1 MNGKIAYNV
10 LEIIAPPQ
18 LRFYPASYK
27 ENSSFLSLSAERSKL
42 FNRLIPKMLGRI
54 LSEWHRVCFCLVMY
68 PCGNRTEM
76 RPKRAVSKTL
86 CRGCAGYGLAKEIAI
101 IIPFILLFAGQSAAE
116 PQAKLEAHSPTVPRN
131 GRLRV
136 ALELVWAGEAD
147 LYDIP
152 RPDLSDIPDFD
163 VLEIE
168 IFTERRG
175 DENRLR
181 YSLALEPMK
190 EGEYDLGQMKVEY
203 FEKGQDVA
211 TAIELPQTII
221 KVTGPALIGRKG
233 KLAVAVGAVLIACA
247 AAAGSILR
255 SRERTRKTSRDDLA
269 AKRHTR
275 EGLLAELDAARRF
288 RIEGETGTYLDTLCM
303 LAASESLK
311 PHTRNTEELNELK
324 ENVKFGDLTPSPD
337 QLDGAEKSIRNAIR
351 EAFPN
356 GDEAEP
362 E

>member
-1 MNGKIAYNV
+1 MLDKI
-10 LEIIAPPQ
+10 PT
-18 LRFYPASYK
+18 
-27 ENSSFLSLSAERSKL
+27 
-42 FNRLIPKMLGRI
+42 
-54 LSEWHRVCFCLVMY
+54 EWHRVCSVQVMY
-68 PCGNRTEM
+68 PCGNRIEM
-76 RPKRAVSKTL
+76 RPKRAVNKTL
-86 CRGCAGYGLAKEIAI
+86 CRGRAGYGLAKEIAI
-101 IIPFILLFAGQSAAE
+101 IVPIILLFAGPSAAA
-116 PQAKLEAHSPTVPRN
+116 PQAKLEAQSRTAPRN
-131 GRLRV
+131 GRLHV

-152 RPDLSDIPDFD
+152 RPDLSGIPDFD
-163 VLEIE
+163 VLAIE
-168 IFTERRG
+168 ISTERRG
-175 DENRLR
+175 GENRLR
-181 YSLALEPMK
+181 YSLTLEPIK

-233 KLAVAVGAVLIACA
+233 KLAVAVGALLMACA
-247 AAAGSILR
+247 AGVGYILR
-255 SRERTRKTSRDDLA
+255 SRERTREASRDDLA

-303 LAASESLK
+303 LAGSEKLK

>member
-1 MNGKIAYNV
+1 
-10 LEIIAPPQ
+10 
-18 LRFYPASYK
+18 
-27 ENSSFLSLSAERSKL
+27 
-42 FNRLIPKMLGRI
+42 
-54 LSEWHRVCFCLVMY
+54 
-68 PCGNRTEM
+68 M
-76 RPKRAVSKTL
+76 RPKRAVDKTL
-86 CRGCAGYGLAKEIAI
+86 RRGRAGYGLAKEIAI
-101 IIPFILLFAGQSAAE
+101 IIPFILLFAVQSAAE
-116 PQAKLEAHSPTVPRN
+116 PQAKLEAHSRTVTRN

-136 ALELVWAGEAD
+136 ALELVWTGEAD

-152 RPDLSDIPDFD
+152 RPDLSGIPDFD

-168 IFTERRG
+168 ISTERRG

-211 TAIELPQTII
+211 TAIYLPQTII

-233 KLAVAVGAVLIACA
+233 KLAVAVGAILLACA
-247 AAAGSILR
+247 AAAGHIFR
-255 SRERTRKTSRDDLA
+255 SRERTREASRDNLA

-275 EGLLAELDAARRF
+275 DGLLAELGAARRF
-288 RIEGETGTYLDTLCM
+288 RIEGEIGNYLDTLCM
-303 LAASESLK
+303 LAESERLK
-311 PHTRNTEELNELK
+311 PHIHNTDELK
-324 ENVKFGDLTPSPD
+324 ELTENVKFGDLTPSPD
-337 QLDGAEKSIRNAIR
+337 QLDGAEKAIRNAIR

-362 E
+362 L

>member
-1 MNGKIAYNV
+1 MRSRRAVGK
-10 LEIIAPPQ
+10 
-18 LRFYPASYK
+18 
-27 ENSSFLSLSAERSKL
+27 
-42 FNRLIPKMLGRI
+42 
-54 LSEWHRVCFCLVMY
+54 RVC
-68 PCGNRTEM
+68 
-76 RPKRAVSKTL
+76 
-86 CRGCAGYGLAKEIAI
+86 RGRAGYGLAKEIAI

-116 PQAKLEAHSPTVPRN
+116 PQAKLEPHSRTVPRN
-131 GRLRV
+131 GQLRV

-152 RPDLSDIPDFD
+152 RPDLSGIPDFD
-163 VLEIE
+163 VLEIK
-168 IFTERRG
+168 ISTERRG

-190 EGEYDLGQMKVEY
+190 EGEYDLGQMKVTY

-211 TAIELPQTII
+211 TTIELPETII

-233 KLAVAVGAVLIACA
+233 KLAVAVGAILLACA
-247 AAAGSILR
+247 AGVGYILR
-255 SRERTRKTSRDDLA
+255 SRERTREASRDDLA

-288 RIEGETGTYLDTLCM
+288 RIEGETGIYLDKLCM
-303 LAASESLK
+303 LSDSEKLR
-311 PHTRNTEELNELK
+311 PHARNTDELK
-324 ENVKFGDLTPSPD
+324 ELTENVKFGDLTPSPD
-337 QLDGAEKSIRNAIR
+337 QLDGAEKSIRSAIR

-356 GDEAEP
+356 GDKAEP

>member
-1 MNGKIAYNV
+1 MRSRRAVGK
-10 LEIIAPPQ
+10 
-18 LRFYPASYK
+18 
-27 ENSSFLSLSAERSKL
+27 
-42 FNRLIPKMLGRI
+42 
-54 LSEWHRVCFCLVMY
+54 RVC
-68 PCGNRTEM
+68 
-76 RPKRAVSKTL
+76 
-86 CRGCAGYGLAKEIAI
+86 RGRAGYGLAKEIAI
-101 IIPFILLFAGQSAAE
+101 IIPFILLFAGQSAAAPE
-116 PQAKLEAHSPTVPRN
+116 AKLETHSRTVPRN
-131 GRLRV
+131 GQLRV

-152 RPDLSDIPDFD
+152 RPDLSGIPDFD

-168 IFTERRG
+168 ISTERRG
-175 DENRLR
+175 GENRLH

-211 TAIELPQTII
+211 TAIELPETII
-221 KVTGPALIGRKG
+221 KVTGPALIGRRG
-233 KLAVAVGAVLIACA
+233 KLAVAVGAALMACA
-247 AAAGSILR
+247 AAAGYLLR
-255 SRERTRKTSRDDLA
+255 SRERTRKASRDDLA

-275 EGLLAELDAARRF
+275 EGLLAELNAARRF

-303 LAASESLK
+303 LADSEKLK
-311 PHTRNTEELNELK
+311 PHTHNIEQLK
-324 ENVKFGDLTPSPD
+324 ELTESVKFGDLTPSPD
-337 QLDGAEKSIRNAIR
+337 HLDGAEKSIGNAIR